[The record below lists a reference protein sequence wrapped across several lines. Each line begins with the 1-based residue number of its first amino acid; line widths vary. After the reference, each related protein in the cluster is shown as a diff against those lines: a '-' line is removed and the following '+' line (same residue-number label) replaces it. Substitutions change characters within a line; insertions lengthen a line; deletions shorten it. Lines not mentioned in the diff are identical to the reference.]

1 MHDGAQDT
9 GEKGDLILAQR
20 DAREDPTA
28 VAQTGDEQVHNGKH
42 TGDDEFDG
50 REVELHLIAGDI
62 ERSHEGFFADDLA
75 PAIGNILA
83 QRVRSLI
90 SRSGS
95 TNARSWLPMR
105 TAVIFG
111 DRRIKLSMW

>member
-20 DAREDPTA
+20 DAREDPTT

-75 PAIGNILA
+75 PAIGNVLA
-83 QRVRSLI
+83 QR
-90 SRSGS
+90 
-95 TNARSWLPMR
+95 AF
-105 TAVIFG
+105 ADF
-111 DRRIKLSMW
+111 